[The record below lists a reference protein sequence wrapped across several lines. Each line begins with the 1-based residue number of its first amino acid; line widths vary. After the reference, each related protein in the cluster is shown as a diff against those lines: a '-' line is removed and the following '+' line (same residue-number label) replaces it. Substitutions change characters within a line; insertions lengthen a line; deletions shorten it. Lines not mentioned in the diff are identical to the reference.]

1 MRCLRAILHVHYL
14 SLSLPEVDG
23 CVVGV
28 GVLQEAL
35 EERYHML
42 NAAPYMNHPLPIML
56 PLYE

>member
-1 MRCLRAILHVHYL
+1 
-14 SLSLPEVDG
+14 
-23 CVVGV
+23 V